1 MLRLGPWPIIL
12 LMIFLA
18 TGAVAQDPEN
28 RPARKG
34 GPELPELSDEQKEK
48 MKAIDLQK
56 ISEIT
61 PLRNQLME
69 KRTRLRSLISD
80 QPFNEKEAFQVVD
93 EMEKIE
99 SSILKIEIRNH
110 QKIRAILN
118 KEQQII
124 FDAKPVPFLRK
135 EKR

>member
-1 MLRLGPWPIIL
+1 MLRLGSWPIIM

-18 TGAVAQDPEN
+18 TGAVAQGPDD
-28 RPARKG
+28 RPNRKG
-34 GPELPELSDEQKEK
+34 GRELPELSAEQKEK
-48 MKAIDLQK
+48 MKALDLQK
-56 ISEIT
+56 ISEVT

-69 KRTRLRSLISD
+69 KRTRLRTLLST

-93 EMEKIE
+93 ELEKLE
-99 SSILKIEIRNH
+99 SSIMKTEIRHH
-110 QKIRAILN
+110 QKVRTILTP
-118 KEQQII
+118 EQQII